1 MQVLARFVGGMIEE
15 LPLMVC
21 LYLLFILTQATA
33 AIKNETS
40 VGTCGSQKCDRIHPK
55 MIQTLCYVVEQ
66 CGGASFLQ

>member
-1 MQVLARFVGGMIEE
+1 
-15 LPLMVC
+15 MVC
-21 LYLLFILTQATA
+21 LDLLFILTQATA

-66 CGGASFLQ
+66 CGGASLLQ